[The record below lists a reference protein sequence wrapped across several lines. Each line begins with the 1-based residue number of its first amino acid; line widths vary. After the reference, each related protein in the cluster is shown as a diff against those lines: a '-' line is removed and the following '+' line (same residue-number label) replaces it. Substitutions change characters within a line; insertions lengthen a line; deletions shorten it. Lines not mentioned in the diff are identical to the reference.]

1 MILDE
6 KTRGRLEQI
15 IDNSIQSTPNIVK
28 LLFNQ
33 QVRKRWSI
41 ENQNDFSL
49 GFALG
54 TIQNEFWTQFY
65 NEYGR
70 KPYQEE
76 LLEISDIIFKR
87 VPEICNAI
95 FNAG

>member
-1 MILDE
+1 MVLDE

-15 IDNSIQSTPNIVK
+15 IDNSIQGTPNIVK

-49 GFALG
+49 GFA
-54 TIQNEFWTQFY
+54 
-65 NEYGR
+65 
-70 KPYQEE
+70 
-76 LLEISDIIFKR
+76 
-87 VPEICNAI
+87 
-95 FNAG
+95 